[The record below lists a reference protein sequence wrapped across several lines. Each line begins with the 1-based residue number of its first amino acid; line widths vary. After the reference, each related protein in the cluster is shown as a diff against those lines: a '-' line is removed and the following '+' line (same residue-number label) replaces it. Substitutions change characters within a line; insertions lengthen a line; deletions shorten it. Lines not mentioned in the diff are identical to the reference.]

1 MASNGAEMP
10 PLRLPDEGKPPAK
23 TDTGG
28 IKAAWDEG
36 EEDADLDVLLGE
48 APAPNPDM
56 AEMWRADPELWA
68 RLSEGGRETLS
79 RRMFDDTRAA
89 TANFFSATS
98 DPKTVFTAP
107 SLA

>member
-1 MASNGAEMP
+1 MGYGSPQRAPS
-10 PLRLPDEGKPPAK
+10 EGTATGEDAK
-23 TDTGG
+23 GG
-28 IKAAWDEG
+28 LKAAWDDIEG
-36 EEDADLDVLLGE
+36 DADLNALLGE

-79 RRMFDDTRAA
+79 RSMFDDTRAA
-89 TANFFSATS
+89 TADFFSATS